1 MLEITPHPRL
11 EAVVLTATLPDC
23 VEAMPSPE
31 WLTAL
36 LNPQANAPVKP
47 AQDLKD
53 AVRAML
59 RHGKFKPAGRN
70 KPSSEYLAQAAA
82 EGRLSSINLP
92 VDIGNAVSLHS
103 GLPISV
109 LDVDLARPPFRI
121 AIAPEGSKYVFNPS
135 GQELDAGDL
144 LCLHDTAGPCGSAV
158 KDSQRTKTHA
168 GTRKILIVIWGVKG
182 WEKHVEATRAWCLDI
197 LKKIGAT
204 VE

>member
-1 MLEITPHPRL
+1 
-11 EAVVLTATLPDC
+11 
-23 VEAMPSPE
+23 
-31 WLTAL
+31 
-36 LNPQANAPVKP
+36 
-47 AQDLKD
+47 
-53 AVRAML
+53 ML

-70 KPSSEYLAQAAA
+70 KPSPEYLAQAAA

-109 LDVDLARPPFRI
+109 LDVDIAQSPFRI
-121 AIAPEGSKYVFNPS
+121 AIAAEGSKYVFNPS
-135 GQELDAGDL
+135 GQELDTTDL
-144 LCLHDTAGPCGSAV
+144 LCLHDAAGPCGSAV

-182 WEKHVEATRAWCLDI
+182 WETHVEATRAWCLDI